1 MHWQR
6 EGQHDS
12 ETRFEPMKTHS
23 INPQLTRAL
32 RLNTPELP
40 QLPERLRRFVNA
52 ASTAY
57 GGAESMTLSVWR
69 DLELELKRRLEHE
82 CKQYQR

>member
-12 ETRFEPMKTHS
+12 DTRFEPMKTHS
-23 INPQLTRAL
+23 INPQLTSVL
-32 RLNTPELP
+32 RLHTPVLP

-52 ASTAY
+52 ASAAY
-57 GGAESMTLSVWR
+57 GGAESMTLSDWR
-69 DLELELKRRLEHE
+69 DLELELKQRLENE
-82 CKQYQR
+82 QQ

>member
-12 ETRFEPMKTHS
+12 DTRFEAMKTRR
-23 INPQLTRAL
+23 INPQPTSAL
-32 RLNTPELP
+32 RLHTPVLP

-52 ASTAY
+52 ASVAH
-57 GGAESMTLSVWR
+57 GGAESMTLSDWR
-69 DLELELKRRLEHE
+69 DLELELKRRLENE
-82 CKQYQR
+82 QQ